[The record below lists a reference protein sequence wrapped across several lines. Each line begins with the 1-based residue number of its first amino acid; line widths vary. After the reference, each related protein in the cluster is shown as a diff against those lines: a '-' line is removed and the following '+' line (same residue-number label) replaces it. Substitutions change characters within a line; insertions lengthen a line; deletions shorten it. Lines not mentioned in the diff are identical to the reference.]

1 MDATPGA
8 LTVEHHREPLGI
20 GERQPRLSW
29 TVSAPPDW
37 RQVAYEIELSGDAGT
52 SVTRVD
58 SAEQVLVA
66 WPGAQLRSRERVAA
80 RVRVAAES
88 SGFGPWGPSVT
99 LEAGLLQPSD
109 WRAVPVGGNWPE
121 DRDSDDR
128 RPALVRREFHLSGEP
143 VSARLYASAHGLY
156 EAEINGRRV
165 GDDAMSP
172 GWTAYS
178 RRLRYYTYD
187 VTSHLRA
194 GPNAIGAWLGD
205 GWYRGRLGWRGG
217 FRNIFGDDLSFIG
230 QLEVRFADG
239 RVQTIA
245 TDREWSA
252 SPSPIVRAGNYDG
265 ERYDAREE
273 QPGWSLP
280 GFGAR
285 GWTAVGVRRR
295 DPATMVAPSGPP
307 VRCTEEVPVAKV
319 LTSPS
324 GRQILDFGQN
334 LVGRP
339 RIRLRGERGSV
350 VTMRTAEVL
359 QGGEIFTRS
368 LRGAAST
375 DSYVLAGGETQ
386 EWEPRFTFHGFRY
399 VEVTGWPG
407 DLAEAAAAGD
417 VVARVYHTDMRRTG
431 WFECSDELLNRL
443 HENIVWS
450 MRGNF
455 LDIPTDCPQ
464 RDERVGW
471 TGDIQVFAPTAS
483 YLYDCGGMLASWL
496 ADVAVEQ
503 LPDGTVPWY
512 VPVIPAHAMWT
523 PIRPGAAWGD
533 AAVLVPWT
541 LYQRFGDPAIVA
553 AQYDSAR
560 RWVDLMARLA
570 GPDRVWDE
578 GFQLGD
584 WLDPDAP
591 PDDPADGKTDKHLVA
606 TAYFGWSARHVG
618 AMASVL
624 GRADEAR
631 DYDRLADEVAA
642 AFARRY
648 GSDAGKLS
656 SDAATAYALA
666 IIFGLAPDQQ
676 ARQAYGD
683 RLAEL
688 ARAAGFRVST
698 GFVGTPLIADALTAT
713 GHTDV
718 AYQLLCARECP
729 SWLYPVTQGATTV
742 WERWD
747 SLLPDGTVNPGQ
759 MTSFNHYALGSVG
772 DWMHRVVAGLAA
784 AAPGYREILFRPR
797 PGGGLTS
804 ASAAHES
811 PYGRVSIAW
820 QARDGHL
827 DVSVDVPTGT
837 TAVLDLPGQ
846 PPRQVGPGTHD
857 VRVTLHDSNGQGSV

>member
-1 MDATPGA
+1 MC
-8 LTVEHHREPLGI
+8 
-20 GERQPRLSW
+20 
-29 TVSAPPDW
+29 
-37 RQVAYEIELSGDAGT
+37 
-52 SVTRVD
+52 
-58 SAEQVLVA
+58 
-66 WPGAQLRSRERVAA
+66 
-80 RVRVAAES
+80 S
-88 SGFGPWGPSVT
+88 S
-99 LEAGLLQPSD
+99 
-109 WRAVPVGGNWPE
+109 
-121 DRDSDDR
+121 
-128 RPALVRREFHLSGEP
+128 
-143 VSARLYASAHGLY
+143 
-156 EAEINGRRV
+156 
-165 GDDAMSP
+165 
-172 GWTAYS
+172 
-178 RRLRYYTYD
+178 
-187 VTSHLRA
+187 
-194 GPNAIGAWLGD
+194 
-205 GWYRGRLGWRGG
+205 
-217 FRNIFGDDLSFIG
+217 DL
-230 QLEVRFADG
+230 
-239 RVQTIA
+239 
-245 TDREWSA
+245 
-252 SPSPIVRAGNYDG
+252 
-265 ERYDAREE
+265 
-273 QPGWSLP
+273 
-280 GFGAR
+280 
-285 GWTAVGVRRR
+285 
-295 DPATMVAPSGPP
+295 
-307 VRCTEEVPVAKV
+307 
-319 LTSPS
+319 
-324 GRQILDFGQN
+324 
-334 LVGRP
+334 
-339 RIRLRGERGSV
+339 
-350 VTMRTAEVL
+350 
-359 QGGEIFTRS
+359 
-368 LRGAAST
+368 
-375 DSYVLAGGETQ
+375 
-386 EWEPRFTFHGFRY
+386 
-399 VEVTGWPG
+399 
-407 DLAEAAAAGD
+407 
-417 VVARVYHTDMRRTG
+417 
-431 WFECSDELLNRL
+431 
-443 HENIVWS
+443 
-450 MRGNF
+450 
-455 LDIPTDCPQ
+455 
-464 RDERVGW
+464 
-471 TGDIQVFAPTAS
+471 
-483 YLYDCGGMLASWL
+483 
-496 ADVAVEQ
+496 
-503 LPDGTVPWY
+503 
-512 VPVIPAHAMWT
+512 
-523 PIRPGAAWGD
+523 
-533 AAVLVPWT
+533 WT

-759 MTSFNHYALGSVG
+759 MTSFNHSALGSVG
-772 DWMHRVVAGLAA
+772 DWMHRVVAGLAP

-857 VRVTLHDSNGQGSV
+857 VRVTLHDSSGQGSV

>member
-1 MDATPGA
+1 MSATPGA
-8 LTVEHHREPLGI
+8 PAVEHHREPLGI
-20 GERQPRLSW
+20 GERAPRLSW

-37 RQVAYEIELSGDAGT
+37 RQRGYEIELSRAAGT
-52 SVTRVD
+52 SVTEVASPD
-58 SAEQVLVA
+58 QVLVP
-66 WPGAQLRSRERVAA
+66 WPGAELRSRERVAV
-80 RVRVAAES
+80 RVRVAGES
-88 SGFGPWGPSVT
+88 GGFGPWSHPT
-99 LEAGLLQPSD
+99 ILEAGLLDPSD

-121 DRDSDDR
+121 DPESDDR
-128 RPALVRREFHLSGEP
+128 RPALVRREFYLDGEP

-187 VTSHLRA
+187 VTGHVRP
-194 GPNAIGAWLGD
+194 GENAIGAWLGD

-217 FRNIFGDDLSFIG
+217 FRNVFGNDLSFIG

-239 RVQTIA
+239 RMLTVA
-245 TDREWSA
+245 TDGSWTA
-252 SPSPIVRAGNYDG
+252 SPGPILRTGNYDG
-265 ERYDAREE
+265 ERYDARAE
-273 QPGWSLP
+273 QPGWSEP
-280 GFGAR
+280 GFAGR
-285 GWTAVGVRRR
+285 GWAPVGTRRR
-295 DPATMVAPSGPP
+295 DPATLVAPTGPP
-307 VRCTEEVPVAKV
+307 VRCTAEVPVAKV
-319 LTSPS
+319 LTSPG
-324 GRQILDFGQN
+324 GRPILDFGQN
-334 LVGRP
+334 LVGRL

-350 VTMRTAEVL
+350 VTLRTAEVL
-359 QGGEIFTRS
+359 QDGEIFTRS
-368 LRGAAST
+368 LRTAAST
-375 DSYVLAGGETQ
+375 DSYTLAGGQTE
-386 EWEPRFTFHGFRY
+386 EWEPKFTFHGFRY
-399 VEVTGWPG
+399 VEVSGWPG
-407 DLAEAAAAGD
+407 DLAQAAAAGD

-455 LDIPTDCPQ
+455 LDLPTDCPQ

-483 YLYDCGGMLASWL
+483 YLFDCGGMLASWL
-496 ADVAVEQ
+496 ADLAAEQ

-541 LYQRFGDPAIVA
+541 LYQRFGDAGVVA

-560 RWVDLMARLA
+560 GWVDLMARLA
-570 GPDRVWDE
+570 GQDRLWDQ

-591 PDDPADGKTDKHLVA
+591 PADPAAGKTDKHLVA
-606 TAYFGWSARHVG
+606 TAYFAWSARHVS
-618 AMASVL
+618 AMAAVL
-624 GRADEAR
+624 GRTDEAR
-631 DYDRLADEVAA
+631 DYGRLAEEVRM
-642 AFARRY
+642 AFARHY
-648 GSDAGKLS
+648 GADGGTLA

-666 IIFGLAPDQQ
+666 ITFGLAPGER

-688 ARAAGFRVST
+688 TRAAGFRVTT
-698 GFVGTPLIADALTAT
+698 GFVGTPLIADALTVT
-713 GHTDV
+713 GHTDI
-718 AYQLLCARECP
+718 AYRLLLARECP
-729 SWLYPVTQGATTV
+729 SWLYPVIQGATTV

-759 MTSFNHYALGSVG
+759 MTSFNHYALGAVG
-772 DWMHRVVAGLAA
+772 DWMHRVVAGLAP

-811 PYGRVSIAW
+811 PYGRVAIAW
-820 QARDGHL
+820 LVRDGQL
-827 DVSVDVPTGT
+827 EVRVDVPAGT
-837 TAVLDLPGQ
+837 TAVLDLPGES
-846 PPRQVGPGTHD
+846 PRRLGPGTHAA
-857 VRVTLHDSNGQGSV
+857 TAALGSP